1 MSVITRLQDLT
12 PHETARVSALLDE
25 ALDLP
30 SAERTAWQATLE
42 TREPTLAAVVLRLL
56 ASMRPDNAA
65 AVEHPETAD
74 LVRRG
79 MERAV
84 RGPATPD
91 PAALTG
97 RRFGPYRVMRLLGQG
112 GMGSVWLAQRDDG
125 LFERQVA
132 LKLVH
137 ASLFGHAL
145 GERFARE
152 RSILGALDHPH
163 IARLLDAGVA
173 DDGQPYLALEYVE
186 GESLTSFCDSRCLPL
201 PQRLALM
208 LQVLSA
214 VQHAHQNLV
223 IHRDLKPANIL
234 VTPQGQVRLLD
245 FGIAKLMTD
254 GQARETELTQ
264 MAGRALTLEYASP
277 EQVAGRAVSTA
288 SDVYS
293 LGVVLY
299 GLLCGQRP
307 YAPTRATRAALEEAV
322 LQADPVRPSLQPL
335 DDATAQARSCSSPHK
350 LRQALAGDLDT
361 IVLKALKKD
370 PAQRYP
376 TADALREDLQ
386 RYLAG
391 QPVQAQPD
399 SAGYRLRKFVG
410 RHRRQVVAAASVLL
424 LLAGAAGVS
433 IWQGQLAREQARVAQ
448 RESQRAQAV
457 QAFLTSI
464 FSTNS
469 LQQADPLRARQ
480 TTAREL
486 LDVGARQ
493 AVEALKATPEA
504 LEDVLETL
512 ANMYFQLGLFDEAA
526 RLRLQRVEVL
536 RQAFGPHDARLAHA
550 LLAYA
555 RDANGSD
562 QRARALAALNEA
574 RQVLDASGDLASET
588 RGWMWINM
596 AEIEQYS
603 SMARMRLA
611 AQEAVNHFRA
621 HPAQWS
627 SYYEALRNLARSH
640 HLAGDALTA
649 QALLQEGLAEIAR
662 HQSGPSVWSVTPLVQ
677 LAEAQQVRL
686 DFAAAEK
693 NLREAL
699 ALSTRLSGVL
709 NGATLQTQ
717 AKLGGFLHGI
727 GRRDEGWA
735 LLNEVQAALARPEA
749 NATPA
754 ALGTLHRF
762 RGDALLADGRVKEAA
777 LAYQPEID
785 DLRTHYADTVP
796 LSRMLLLQ
804 AGAWTA
810 LGRYEESAR
819 QIADAHRIWRL
830 VGGEAVHPSTHNRF
844 VFEAVRLL
852 LARGQAQAAL
862 QRLGDIAEP
871 PAVSQLPLNAD
882 AVQLNLARAQAA
894 LQLGRFADAQVQA
907 QQALDRLARSPLR
920 THFAA
925 LEAEALLMQGQALRG
940 AGDARAARSPLTRAV
955 TLREPLADAASPWL
969 AEARIALAQCLLDL
983 REREAA
989 GRLLQQARTA
999 HRAHTELAPH
1009 FKAPLAALQARW
1021 QQAH

>member
-1 MSVITRLQDLT
+1 MSVVARLQDLT
-12 PHETARVSALLDE
+12 PHDTARVSALLDE

-30 SAERTAWQATLE
+30 SDERIAWQAALE
-42 TREPTLAAVVLRLL
+42 TREPTLAGVVLRLL
-56 ASMRPDNAA
+56 ASMQRDPEAA
-65 AVEHPETAD
+65 SQRPETAD

-91 PAALTG
+91 PVTLTG

-112 GMGSVWLAQRDDG
+112 GMGSVWLAERDDG
-125 LFERQVA
+125 LFQRQVA

-254 GQARETELTQ
+254 GEARETELTQ
-264 MAGRALTLEYASP
+264 IAGRALTLEYASP
-277 EQVAGRAVSTA
+277 EQVAGHAVSTA

-307 YAPTRATRAALEEAV
+307 YAPTRATHAALEEAV
-322 LQADPVRPSLQPL
+322 LHGDPVRPSLRPL
-335 DDATAQARSCSSPHK
+335 DDAAAQARGSHPRK

-424 LLAGAAGVS
+424 LLTGAAGVS
-433 IWQGQLAREQARVAQ
+433 IWQAQLAREQARVAQ

-486 LDVGARQ
+486 LDVGAKQ
-493 AVEALKATPEA
+493 AVDALKATPEA

-536 RQAFGPHDARLAHA
+536 RQAFGPRDARLAHA

-562 QRARALAALNEA
+562 ERARALAALNEA
-574 RQVLDASGDLASET
+574 RQVLDASGDFASET

-640 HLAGDALTA
+640 HLAGDALAA
-649 QALLQEGLAEIAR
+649 QALLKEGLAEIAR
-662 HQSGPSVWSVTPLVQ
+662 HEPGPTVWSVTPLVQ
-677 LAEAQQVRL
+677 LAEAQQARL

-699 ALSTRLSGVL
+699 ALSTRLSGAL

-735 LLNEVQAALARPEA
+735 LLDAVQAAVSRPEA

-754 ALGTLHRF
+754 AVGTLHRF
-762 RGDALLADGRVKEAA
+762 RGDALLADGRLNEADR
-777 LAYQPEID
+777 AYQPEVD

-796 LSRMLLLQ
+796 LSRLLLLQ
-804 AGAWTA
+804 AGVWTA
-810 LGRYEESAR
+810 LGRYDESAR
-819 QIADAHRIWRL
+819 QIDEAHRIWRL
-830 VGGEAVHPSTHNRF
+830 TGGEAVHPATHNRF

-852 LARGQAQAAL
+852 LARGQAQAAQ
-862 QRLGDIAEP
+862 QRLREIAEP
-871 PAVSQLPLNAD
+871 PTASQLPLDVD
-882 AVQLNLARAQAA
+882 AVQLSLAQAQAA
-894 LQLGRFADAQVQA
+894 LQLGRIKDAQAHA

-920 THFAA
+920 AQFAA
-925 LEAEALLMQGQALRG
+925 LEADALLMQGQALRG
-940 AGDARAARSPLTRAV
+940 AGDARAAREPLTRAV
-955 TLREPLADAASPWL
+955 ALREPLADANSPWL

-999 HRAHTELAPH
+999 QRAHPELAPH

-1021 QQAH
+1021 QAR

>member
-1 MSVITRLQDLT
+1 M
-12 PHETARVSALLDE
+12 ARVSALLDE
-25 ALDLP
+25 ALELP
-30 SAERTAWQATLE
+30 ATERTAWQADLA
-42 TREPTLAAVVLRLL
+42 TREPRLSAVVLRLL
-56 ASMRPDNAA
+56 ASMQPADTPAA
-65 AVEHPETAD
+65 RRMETAD

-79 MERAV
+79 VERAM
-84 RGPATPD
+84 RAPAAPD
-91 PAALTG
+91 PITLTG
-97 RRFGPYRVMRLLGQG
+97 RRFGPYRVTRLLGQG

-163 IARLLDAGVA
+163 IARLLDAGVS

-186 GESLTSFCDSRCLPL
+186 GESLTHFCDSRRLTLPK
-201 PQRLALM
+201 RLSLM

-234 VTPQGQVRLLD
+234 VTPHGQVRLLD

-254 GQARETELTQ
+254 GEARETELTQ

-307 YAPTRATRAALEEAV
+307 YAPTRATHAALEEAV
-322 LQADPVRPSLQPL
+322 LHADPLRPSQQPL
-335 DDATAQARSCSSPHK
+335 DDAAAQARSSSPRK
-350 LRQALAGDLDT
+350 LHQALAGDLDT

-410 RHRRQVVAAASVLL
+410 RHRRQVLAAASVLL
-424 LLAGAAGVS
+424 LLAGAAGIS
-433 IWQGQLAREQARVAQ
+433 IWQGQIAREQARVAQ

-493 AVEALKATPEA
+493 AVNALKDTPEA

-526 RLRLQRVEVL
+526 RLRQQRVEVL
-536 RQAFGPHDARLAHA
+536 RQAFGPADARLAHA

-555 RDANGSD
+555 RDANGND
-562 QRARALAALNEA
+562 DRAGALAALNEA
-574 RQVLDASGDLASET
+574 RQVLDASGDFASET

-603 SMARMRLA
+603 SIARMRRA

-621 HPAQWS
+621 HPAQSS
-627 SYYEALRNLARSH
+627 SYYEALRNLARAH
-640 HLAGDALTA
+640 HLAGDALAA
-649 QALLQEGLAEIAR
+649 QALLKEDLAEIAR
-662 HQSGPSVWSVTPLVQ
+662 HEPGPTAWSVTPLVQ
-677 LAEAQQVRL
+677 LAEAQQARF
-686 DFAAAEK
+686 DFTSAEK

-699 ALSTRLSGVL
+699 ALSTRLSGAL

-717 AKLGGFLHGI
+717 AKLGGLLHAI
-727 GRRDEGWA
+727 GRRGEGWA
-735 LLNEVQAALARPEA
+735 QLDAVQAAVAQPEA

-754 ALGTLHRF
+754 AVGTLHRF
-762 RGDALLADGRVKEAA
+762 RGDALLAEGRLAEADR
-777 LAYQPEID
+777 AYQPEVD
-785 DLRTHYADTVP
+785 DLRAHYADTAP
-796 LSRMLLLQ
+796 LSRLLLLQ

-810 LGRYEESAR
+810 LGRYEDSAR
-819 QIADAHRIWRL
+819 QIADAHRIWRT

-862 QRLGDIAEP
+862 QRLGEIAEP
-871 PAVSQLPLNAD
+871 PAAAQLPLDAD
-882 AVQLNLARAQAA
+882 TVQLSLARAQAA
-894 LQLGRFADAQVQA
+894 LQLGRFADAQSQA
-907 QQALDRLARSPLR
+907 QQALERLARSPLR
-920 THFAA
+920 PQFTA
-925 LEAEALLMQGQALRG
+925 LEAEALLVRGQALRG
-940 AGDARAARSPLTRAV
+940 AGDARAAREPLTRAV
-955 TLREPLADAASPWL
+955 ALREPLADAGSPWL
-969 AEARIALAQCLLDL
+969 AEARIALAHCLLDL

-989 GRLLQQARTA
+989 GRLLQQALTA
-999 HRAHTELAPH
+999 QRAHTELAPH

-1021 QQAH
+1021 QQPR